1 MLKKIQAL
9 FLIIFIINS
18 AFLFAQIKI
27 TELPQ
32 ADLNK
37 VDSIFFDLTK
47 TRSLIDLNS
56 GWKIYA
62 ADKPDQKTEVSVPSL
77 IASDK
82 EFVFEKEL
90 KFSAT
95 ELTNYEME
103 LVFEGLNYSCK
114 VSLNNVS
121 LYIHTGGSY
130 PFTIKIPKEILNYD
144 LPNVLRLS
152 IKHKLDSRNTI
163 PVKQR
168 FLFPKSEGGIFR
180 DAYIHLVPTI
190 AVTKVSYTFEKAKK
204 ANRINL
210 ELKYDITKHTTSES
224 SNKNKNYKC
233 YVQFIDT
240 EKSTVLYSRDYNIKF
255 PESDV
260 VEKTNRIS
268 LIRPKYWTPKNP
280 QHYFLRII
288 VSNGD
293 SLIDEF
299 KKQIA
304 LKIIT
309 KKNDVLFLNGKQITF
324 NGTTYLP
331 PSKLFIQNGYYES
344 LKRDFQ
350 IIKNAGFN
358 AVRFANSAPH
368 PYALK
373 LCDDLGLFAFIEIP
387 LNSIPEQITSDDEF
401 LKRSQNY
408 MNNFIT
414 SYSNY
419 PSVLAVG
426 VGSSFLPNSNEHKK
440 FIEQLTSIV
449 KSKTNYYTYASFVG
463 IPKDTIRN
471 LDFYGIELYS
481 KDFRTKSFSETSINS
496 HKYFISQA
504 TYPTYL
510 GSSNGYLNRFSYE
523 AQAKYFSDIIS
534 SSKQNKLSGYFLNSM
549 FDFRGDFAPFYSGY
563 DINKVYKIGILGE
576 DRATDRISYSLI
588 KSKLTKTGK
597 VTVPVGSE
605 KDDSPLFFIIV
616 SLVLSLFLGLIIN
629 SKRKFREDA
638 IRALLRPYNF
648 YADIR
653 DQRILSG
660 LNTNALMILLAGSHS
675 LLLTNLLFFLKNN
688 ILLEKTVV
696 AFGSDKFVNIIN
708 FLAWNPVESFIYLF
722 ILSIIMFFFFSII
735 FQFASFFIKN
745 RVLFSSIYYVVI
757 WAFLPLAVLLP
768 VELVLYRILIANTI
782 NFYIYIFLLLYAV
795 WLIQRLL
802 KGIFVIF
809 DTRPSVVY
817 LMSFAVT
824 VVVIGIILFYFQFK
838 DSAIYYIINAAKQY
852 KFISG

>member
-9 FLIIFIINS
+9 FLIIFFINS

-37 VDSIFFDLTK
+37 VDSLFFDITK

-56 GWKIYA
+56 GWKIYT
-62 ADKPDQKTEVSVPSL
+62 ADKPDEKTDVSVPS
-77 IASDK
+77 IISSEK
-82 EFVFEKEL
+82 EFVFEKQL
-90 KFSAT
+90 KFSAAQ
-95 ELTNYEME
+95 LTNYDME

-121 LYIHTGGSY
+121 LYIHTGGTY

-144 LPNVLRLS
+144 LPNILRLS

-190 AVTKVSYTFEKAKK
+190 SVTKVNYTFKRAKK

-210 ELKYDITKHTTSES
+210 ELKYDITKHTTIEGT
-224 SNKNKNYKC
+224 KNYKC
-233 YVQFIDT
+233 YVQFIDN

-255 PESDV
+255 PESNI

-268 LIRPKYWTPKNP
+268 LIRPKFWTPQNP
-280 QHYFLRII
+280 QHYFLRIVI
-288 VSNGD
+288 SNGD

-309 KKNDVLFLNGKQITF
+309 KKNNALFLNGKQITF

-331 PSKLFIQNGYYES
+331 PSKLLFQNGYYES

-358 AVRFANSAPH
+358 AVRFSNYTPH

-387 LNSIPEQITSDDEF
+387 LNSIPEQLTSDDEF

-408 MNNFIT
+408 ISNFLT
-414 SYSNY
+414 SYSKY
-419 PSVLAVG
+419 PSILAVG
-426 VGSSFLPNSNEHKK
+426 VGSSFLPNSDEHKK

-449 KSKTNYYTYASFVG
+449 KSKTNYFTYASFVG
-463 IPKDTIRN
+463 VPKDTINN

-481 KDFRTKSFSETSINS
+481 KIFSSNSFPGTPINS

-510 GSSNGYLNRFSYE
+510 GSSNGYLNNFSYE

-534 SSKQNKLSGYFLNSM
+534 SSVHKKLSGFFLNSM

-563 DINKVYKIGILGE
+563 DVNKVYKIGILGE
-576 DRATDRISYSLI
+576 DRATDRISYNLI
-588 KSKLTKTGK
+588 KSKITHTGK
-597 VTVPVGSE
+597 VTIPVGSE

-616 SLVLSLFLGLIIN
+616 SLVLSLFLGVIIN

-688 ILLEKTVV
+688 ILLEKVTI
-696 AFGSDKFVNIIN
+696 AFGSAKFVNIIN

-722 ILSIIMFFFFSII
+722 VLSIIMFFFFAII

-745 RVLFSSIYYVVI
+745 KVLFSSIYYVVI
-757 WAFLPLAVLLP
+757 WAFLPLAILLP

-782 NFYIYIFLLLYAV
+782 NFYVYVFLLAYAV

-817 LMSFAVT
+817 LMSSVITITVIAV
-824 VVVIGIILFYFQFK
+824 ILFYFQFK
-838 DSAIYYIINAAKQY
+838 DSAIYYIINAVKQY
-852 KFISG
+852 KFISS